1 MSTQHKLTGEWTG
14 LSLSRLIKEN
24 GYKGAADAHNAAL
37 DAKDAYIA
45 EIRTTTYSDLEQQV
59 YAEREKVKGLHE
71 ACRAESNHSSKLRE
85 QLAAA
90 QAALAKVKE
99 GK

>member
-1 MSTQHKLTGEWTG
+1 MSDQPKPTGEWTEWTG
-14 LSLSRLIKEN
+14 KRIQNFLTQRSAKEL
-24 GYKGAADAHNAAL
+24 ADEINAS
-37 DAKDAYIA
+37 ITA
-45 EIRTTTYSDLEQQV
+45 EL
-59 YAEREKVKGLHE
+59 EKVKGLHE

-90 QAALAKVKE
+90 QAALAKVKV